1 LIPISKP
8 YIGQAEKQAVMEVLD
23 SGMLAQGPKT
33 AELEDRFAEVC
44 QTEYAIATT
53 SGTTALHVTLL
64 AHEIGPGDEVITTP
78 FTFMASVNSIL
89 YVGAK
94 PVFVDVEENTF
105 NINPTEIEA
114 AITSKTKAIL
124 LVHLYGYPCNMDAI
138 KNIAEKYGLI
148 IIEDACQAIGAKFKS
163 KPVGSFGT
171 GCFSLYAT
179 KNIMSGEGGMI
190 TTSDNVIAHRCRMI
204 RNHGM
209 QRRYYHDM
217 LGYNFRLSDLHA
229 AIGLVQ
235 IGRLQEFTAARRKNA
250 AFLNAHLTS
259 VITPQVYAGYEHVWH
274 QYTVRVKSGID
285 RDEAVEVLQQ
295 AGIGTGIFY
304 PVPAY
309 KQTHL
314 VEMGYGDLIL
324 PVVEQLV
331 KEVISLPVHPQL
343 SSDDLKKIVTEVN
356 KL

>member
-1 LIPISKP
+1 MIPISKP

-343 SSDDLKKIVTEVN
+343 SSDDLEKIVTEVN